1 MSAARWLLKQ
11 CSVELDPEALIDG
24 LARELERLGLPLF
37 RMSAWLPT
45 QHPEL
50 WGSQLIW
57 QRGEGCRAVK
67 RSLEDF
73 DTPTY
78 RGTPAQALYEGSPAI
93 RCRLD
98 VPREQLRFAIL
109 EEIAS
114 AGGVDYFIIPVVMPV
129 KMGLRGHIAWLS
141 LSTDRPSGFTDAEI
155 DELTGLQE
163 ILALHFQLLAER
175 YAKRSLLEVYLGPN
189 AAERVMAGAF
199 HRGTGTLLRAAIWF
213 CDLRGFTSLSDRVGA
228 REVVEMLDRYF
239 ECVAGPIE
247 ANGGEILKLIGDAAL
262 AIFPLDEKGAG
273 EPCRH
278 ALAAAE
284 QALDELARLRDVR
297 PEWPPFAMGVA
308 LHVGEV
314 LYGNI
319 GGKSRLDFTVIG
331 PAVNEVC
338 RVESLCKQL
347 GTPLLM
353 THAFVGSLG
362 AVDTIQLGG
371 HALRGVSDPLELST
385 LRRFAPT

>member
-1 MSAARWLLKQ
+1 MSAVGWLLAQ
-11 CSVELDPEALIDG
+11 CAVGQSPEALIDG
-24 LARELERLGLPLF
+24 LARELERLGLPLV
-37 RMSAWLPT
+37 RVSAWLPT

-50 WGSQLIW
+50 WGTQLLW
-57 QRGEGCRAVK
+57 RRGYGCRALP
-67 RSLEDF
+67 RALEVF

-78 RGTPAQALYEGSPAI
+78 QNTPAQMMLEGGSAF
-93 RCRLD
+93 RSRLD
-98 VPREQLRFAIL
+98 VPRDQLRFPMF
-109 EEIAS
+109 EEIVS
-114 AGGVDYFIIPVVMPV
+114 DGGIEYFIMPV
-129 KMGLRGHIAWLS
+129 AGHNRRIAWIS
-141 LSTDRPSGFTDAEI
+141 LATDRPSGFTDAEI
-155 DELTGLQE
+155 ADVTGLQQV
-163 ILALHFQLLAER
+163 LALHFQLIAER
-175 YAKRSLLEVYLGPN
+175 YAKRSLLEVYLGHN

-199 HRGTGTLLRAAIWF
+199 HRGTGTMLHAAIWF

-228 REVVEMLDRYF
+228 RDVVAMLDRYF

-262 AIFPLDEKGAG
+262 AIFPVGEQGAAD
-273 EPCRH
+273 PCRR

-284 QALDELARLRDVR
+284 QALDELTRLRDAR

-308 LHVGEV
+308 LHLGEV

-338 RVESLCKQL
+338 RVESLCKKL

-353 THAFVGSLG
+353 TNTFVEALSI
-362 AVDTIQLGG
+362 ADTTHVGD
-371 HALRGVSDPLELST
+371 HELRGVSEPLRLST
-385 LRRFAPT
+385 LGRFAP